1 MQRLNILGILALTC
15 WVGPLSPADGQETSV
30 PSIVRSQHYQAA
42 RASSTYMT
50 GANRD
55 SIALPPGQT
64 VTLADLEGPGIITHC
79 WFTLTGDDPHYL
91 SKLILKMWWDDAD
104 TPAVESPWGP
114 FFGLGH
120 NECAD
125 VASAPLVIMA
135 ATAPYIETPPGRAAF
150 NCYFAMPFRQRA
162 RMAVT
167 NTADTPIQAF
177 FYHIDYQ
184 RHDRLPDDVHYFH
197 ACYRTEHTQPA
208 PSAGGLNTTGAENY
222 VILDT
227 RGTGHYVGCTLH
239 VRAHQREEG
248 KWYEGDD
255 MIFVD
260 GQPFERAILGTGSE
274 DYFGMAWGARRWF
287 QSPYCGTSYHRW
299 HEDEPDMHQYGLFS
313 LYRFHL
319 PDPIPFTRSIR
330 VTIEHGH
337 DNDAANR
344 YASVAYWYARQP

>member
-1 MQRLNILGILALTC
+1 MQRRAIIGIITATC
-15 WVGPLSPADGQETSV
+15 WAGVLPPAVGQGGAL
-30 PSIVRSQHYQAA
+30 PSIVRMQNYRAA
-42 RASSTYMT
+42 RASSANPT

-55 SIALPPGQT
+55 SINLPAGQT
-64 VTLADLEGPGIITHC
+64 VTLADLKGPGIITHG
-79 WFTLTGDDPHYL
+79 WFTLTDDDPHYL
-91 SKLILKMWWDDAD
+91 SKVILKMWWDDASA
-104 TPAVESPWGP
+104 PAVESPWGP

-120 NECAD
+120 DECAD
-125 VASAPLVIMA
+125 VASAPLVVMA
-135 ATAPYIETPPGRAAF
+135 APAPYIKPPPSRAAF

-162 RMAVT
+162 RIAVT

-184 RHDRLPDDVHYFH
+184 IHDSLPDDVCYFH
-197 ACYRTEHTQPA
+197 ARYRTEQTQPS
-208 PSAGGLNTTGAENY
+208 PSQDGRNTTGADNY

-227 RGTGHYVGCTLH
+227 QGAGHYVGCTLH
-239 VRAHQREEG
+239 VRAHHRQEG

-255 MIFVD
+255 MITVD
-260 GQPFERAILGTGSE
+260 GQPLERGILGTGSE
-274 DYFGMAWGARRWF
+274 DYFGMAWGCRRWF

-299 HEDEPDMHQYGLFS
+299 PDDEPDMHHYGRFS

-319 PDPIPFTRSIR
+319 PDPIPFTQSIR

-344 YASVAYWYARQP
+344 YASVAYGYARQP